1 MAAMAS
7 VPARRS
13 RDASMIDPGDS
24 PRTVYTIGHSNHRA
38 AAFVALLRGADV
50 TAVADVR
57 SAPYS
62 RRHPQF
68 NKDALSASLRAAGIA
83 YVFLGDRLGARPKD
97 RGCYRA
103 GRADYRLI
111 AGTEAFGEGLGR
123 VKEGAERYRI
133 ALMCAEREPLDC
145 HRTVLVA
152 RHLQRRG
159 MRVVH
164 ILADGTAEPSEATER
179 RLLKR
184 MHLETADLFDAPR
197 DPRAA
202 VEEAYDRRGDEICY
216 VEPATAAVDGGGGRE
231 DTHTDSSSPL

>member
-1 MAAMAS
+1 MMA
-7 VPARRS
+7 
-13 RDASMIDPGDS
+13 PGDTA
-24 PRTVYTIGHSNHRA
+24 RTVYTIGHSNHGI
-38 AAFVALLRGADV
+38 AAFVALLRAAGV

-57 SAPYS
+57 SVPYS

-68 NKDALSASLRAAGIA
+68 NKREIEASLQAAGIA
-83 YVFLGDRLGARPKD
+83 YVFLGDRLGARPRD

-111 AGTEAFGEGLGR
+111 ADTEAFRDGLRR
-123 VKEGAERYRI
+123 VEEGAEKYTI
-133 ALMCAEREPLDC
+133 VLMCAEREPLDC

-164 ILADGTAEPSEATER
+164 ILAEGTTETNEAVER
-179 RLLKR
+179 RLLKLIN
-184 MHLETADLFDAPR
+184 LETADLFDVSR

-202 VEEAYDRRGDEICY
+202 VEQAYDRRGDEICY
-216 VEPATAAVDGGGGRE
+216 VDPAAAAVKGGAGHQ
-231 DTHTDSSSPL
+231 DTR

>member
-1 MAAMAS
+1 MIAP
-7 VPARRS
+7 VDPA
-13 RDASMIDPGDS
+13 
-24 PRTVYTIGHSNHRA
+24 RTVYTIGHSNHEVD
-38 AAFVALLRGADV
+38 AFIALLRGAGV

-57 SAPYS
+57 SVPYS

-68 NKDALSASLRAAGIA
+68 GKAALSAALRAAGIA

-97 RGCYRA
+97 SGCYRG

-111 AGTEAFGEGLGR
+111 AASEAFREGLRR
-123 VKEGAERYRI
+123 VEEGAERYRI

-159 MRVVH
+159 IRVVH
-164 ILADGTAEPSEATER
+164 ILADGTTEPNEATER

-184 MHLETADLFDAPR
+184 MHLETADLFDAPADGR
-197 DPRAA
+197 TA
-202 VEEAYDRRGDEICY
+202 VEQAYDRRGEEICY
-216 VEPATAAVDGGGGRE
+216 AGPAPAAKGEEGRR
-231 DTHTDSSSPL
+231 DRG

>member
-1 MAAMAS
+1 MNAPS
-7 VPARRS
+7 DPA
-13 RDASMIDPGDS
+13 
-24 PRTVYTIGHSNHRA
+24 RTVYTIGHSNHGA
-38 AAFVALLRGADV
+38 GAFIALLRGAGV

-57 SAPYS
+57 SVPYS

-68 NKDALSASLRAAGIA
+68 GKAALSASLRAAGIA
-83 YVFLGDRLGARPKD
+83 YVFLGDRLGARPND

-111 AGTEAFGEGLGR
+111 AASAAFRDGLRR
-123 VKEGAERYRI
+123 VEEGAERYRI

-159 MRVVH
+159 IRVVH
-164 ILADGTAEPSEATER
+164 ILADGATEPSEATER

-184 MHLETADLFDAPR
+184 MHLETADLFDAPG
-197 DPRAA
+197 DARAA
-202 VEEAYDRRGDEICY
+202 VEQAYDRRGDEICY
-216 VEPATAAVDGGGGRE
+216 VERGPAAIDGGQL
-231 DTHTDSSSPL
+231 P

>member
-1 MAAMAS
+1 MIAS
-7 VPARRS
+7 
-13 RDASMIDPGDS
+13 GETG
-24 PRTVYTIGHSNHRA
+24 RTVYTIGHSNHRA

-57 SAPYS
+57 SVPYS

-68 NKDALSASLRAAGIA
+68 NKREFDVSLRAAGIA

-97 RGCYRA
+97 RGCYRG

-111 AGTEAFGEGLGR
+111 AGTEAFRDGLRR
-123 VKEGAERYRI
+123 VEEGAERYRI

-159 MRVVH
+159 ARVVH
-164 ILADGTAEPSEATER
+164 ILADGTTEPNEATER
-179 RLLKR
+179 RLLKLTC
-184 MHLETADLFDAPR
+184 LETTDLFDAPK
-197 DPRAA
+197 DARAA
-202 VEEAYDRRGDEICY
+202 VEQAYDRRGDEICY
-216 VEPATAAVDGGGGRE
+216 AERGPAATDGGAGRGG
-231 DTHTDSSSPL
+231 SS

>member
-1 MAAMAS
+1 MIAP
-7 VPARRS
+7 VDPA
-13 RDASMIDPGDS
+13 
-24 PRTVYTIGHSNHRA
+24 RTVYTIGHSNHEVD
-38 AAFVALLRGADV
+38 AFIALLRGAGV

-57 SAPYS
+57 SVPYS

-68 NKDALSASLRAAGIA
+68 RKAALSAALRAAGIG

-111 AGTEAFGEGLGR
+111 AAGEAFRDGLRR
-123 VKEGAERYRI
+123 VEEGAERERI

-164 ILADGTAEPSEATER
+164 ILADGSTEPNEVTER

-184 MHLETADLFDAPR
+184 MHLETADLFNVSR

-202 VEEAYDRRGDEICY
+202 VEQAYDRRGDEICY
-216 VEPATAAVDGGGGRE
+216 VDPAAAAIDGGVGGR
-231 DTHTDSSSPL
+231 DTG

>member
-1 MAAMAS
+1 MIAP
-7 VPARRS
+7 VDPA
-13 RDASMIDPGDS
+13 
-24 PRTVYTIGHSNHRA
+24 RTVYTIGHSNHEVD
-38 AAFVALLRGADV
+38 AFIALLRGAGV

-57 SAPYS
+57 SVPYS

-68 NKDALSASLRAAGIA
+68 GKDALSASLEAAGIA

-97 RGCYRA
+97 RGCYRG

-111 AGTEAFGEGLGR
+111 AETEAFRDGLRR
-123 VKEGAERYRI
+123 VDEGAERYRI

-164 ILADGTAEPSEATER
+164 ILADGTTEPNEATER

-202 VEEAYDRRGDEICY
+202 VEEAYDRRGDKICY
-216 VEPATAAVDGGGGRE
+216 VERGSAVTDGG
-231 DTHTDSSSPL
+231 PLP

>member
-1 MAAMAS
+1 MIAP
-7 VPARRS
+7 VDPA
-13 RDASMIDPGDS
+13 
-24 PRTVYTIGHSNHRA
+24 RTVYTIGHSNHEVD
-38 AAFVALLRGADV
+38 AFIALLRGAGV

-57 SAPYS
+57 SVPYS

-68 NKDALSASLRAAGIA
+68 GKDALSASLEAAGIA

-97 RGCYRA
+97 RGCYRG

-111 AGTEAFGEGLGR
+111 AETEAFRDGLRR
-123 VKEGAERYRI
+123 VDEGAERYRI

-164 ILADGTAEPSEATER
+164 ILADGTTEPNEASER
-179 RLLKR
+179 RLLNLA
-184 MHLETADLFDAPR
+184 HLETADLFDAPR

-216 VEPATAAVDGGGGRE
+216 
-231 DTHTDSSSPL
+231 SC

>member
-1 MAAMAS
+1 MMA
-7 VPARRS
+7 
-13 RDASMIDPGDS
+13 PGNTAL
-24 PRTVYTIGHSNHRA
+24 TVYTIGHSNHDVA
-38 AAFVALLRGADV
+38 SFVALLREAGV

-68 NKDALSASLRAAGIA
+68 NKHDIEASLRVAGIA
-83 YVFLGDRLGARPKD
+83 YVFLGDRLGARPRG
-97 RGCYRA
+97 RGCYRD

-111 AGTEAFGEGLGR
+111 AETEAFREGSRR
-123 VKEGAERYRI
+123 VEEGAERYRI

-159 MRVVH
+159 VRVVH
-164 ILADGTAEPSEATER
+164 ILADGTTEPNEATEH

-184 MHLETADLFDAPR
+184 MHLETADLFDVPT
-197 DPRAA
+197 DVRAA
-202 VEEAYDRRGDEICY
+202 VEQAYDRRGDEICY
-216 VEPATAAVDGGGGRE
+216 EEPVVGGVEGIVGPGNTN
-231 DTHTDSSSPL
+231 

>member
-1 MAAMAS
+1 MT
-7 VPARRS
+7 
-13 RDASMIDPGDS
+13 DPGD
-24 PRTVYTIGHSNHRA
+24 PAHTVYTIGHSNHGV
-38 AAFVALLRGADV
+38 AAFIGLLRGTGI

-68 NKDALSASLRAAGIA
+68 GKAALSASLKDSGIA

-111 AGTEAFGEGLGR
+111 ADTDAFREGLR
-123 VKEGAERYRI
+123 CVEEGAERYRI

-159 MRVVH
+159 IRVVH
-164 ILADGTAEPSEATER
+164 ILVDGATEPNEATER

-184 MHLETADLFDAPR
+184 MHLETADLFDAPG
-197 DPRAA
+197 DLRAA
-202 VEEAYDRRGDEICY
+202 VEQAYDRRGDEICFT
-216 VEPATAAVDGGGGRE
+216 ERGPAAGDGGAGRR
-231 DTHTDSSSPL
+231 DTR